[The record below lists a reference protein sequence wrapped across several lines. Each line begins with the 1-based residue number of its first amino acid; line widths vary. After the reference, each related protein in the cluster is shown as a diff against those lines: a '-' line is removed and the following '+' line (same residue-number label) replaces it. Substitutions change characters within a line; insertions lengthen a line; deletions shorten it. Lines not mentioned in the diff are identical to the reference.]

1 MTTDKNSKVTP
12 QTLARMKAAGERIAV
27 ITAYDW
33 MFATL
38 FDAAGADIFIVG
50 DSLAMSVQGHRSTL
64 PVTKEDI
71 LYHPRA
77 VARGTQRALVVAD
90 MPFLSYEISVEDAVR
105 TAGRFIQEG
114 GADAVK
120 VEGGQSMVPVIEAL
134 LRAKIPVMGHI
145 GLTPQSALVQSG
157 LKLPGKTRQALRQ
170 ILDDALALEH
180 AGAFAIVLE
189 AVPAPLSKLMQRL
202 VGVPLIG
209 IGSGSADGQ
218 VLVHTDLLGL
228 PSALGHKPRF
238 AKQYADLA
246 AVISQA
252 VKHYIADT
260 KAGKFPGAEHVYP
273 VSQAQQDAVK
283 ELEAE
288 FPVTG
293 TDRPVQN

>member
-1 MTTDKNSKVTP
+1 MAIDPKAKVTP
-12 QTLARMKAAGERIAV
+12 EMLARMKAAGQRIAV

-38 FDAAGADIFIVG
+38 FDAAGADVFIVG

-71 LYHPRA
+71 LYHTRA
-77 VARGTQRALVVAD
+77 VARGTQRAMVVAD

-120 VEGGQSMVPVIEAL
+120 IEGGQAMVPVIDAL
-134 LRAKIPVMGHI
+134 IRAKIPVMGHI

-170 ILDDALALEH
+170 ILDDALAVEQ
-180 AGAFAIVLE
+180 AGVFAIVLE
-189 AVPAPLSKLMQRL
+189 AVPAPLSRLLQRR
-202 VGVPLIG
+202 VSVPLIG
-209 IGSGSADGQ
+209 IGSGLADGQ

-238 AKQYADLA
+238 AKQYADLTGVIAQA
-246 AVISQA
+246 AA
-252 VKHYIADT
+252 AYIAET
-260 KAGKFPGAEHVYP
+260 RAGTFPGAEHVYP
-273 VSQAQQDAVK
+273 VNQMQLEALK

-288 FPVTG
+288 FPTVSK
-293 TDRPVQN
+293 

>member
-1 MTTDKNSKVTP
+1 MSIDKSAKVTP
-12 QTLARMKAAGERIAV
+12 QTLARMKAAGQHIAV

-38 FDAAGADIFIVG
+38 FDAAGADVFIVG

-71 LYHPRA
+71 LYHTRA
-77 VARGTQRALVVAD
+77 VARGTQRAMIVAD

-105 TAGRFIQEG
+105 AAGRFIQEG

-120 VEGGQSMVPVIEAL
+120 IEGGQAMVPVIDAL

-145 GLTPQSALVQSG
+145 GLTPQSMLVQSG

-170 ILDDALALEH
+170 IVEDALALEQ
-180 AGAFAIVLE
+180 AGVFAIVLE
-189 AVPAPLSKLMQRL
+189 AIPAPLSRLLQRR
-202 VGVPLIG
+202 VGVPVIG
-209 IGSGSADGQ
+209 IGSGLADGQ

-228 PSALGHKPRF
+228 PSALGHQPRF

-246 AVISQA
+246 SVVTHAVTQ
-252 VKHYIADT
+252 YIAET
-260 KAGKFPGAEHVYP
+260 RAGTFPAAEHVYP
-273 VSQAQQDAVK
+273 VNQMQLEALK

-288 FPVTG
+288 FPAASG
-293 TDRPVQN
+293 T